1 VTAAASSPRQSSPL
15 RLLRRALRIA
25 GWTLI
30 ALWSVLLLAWL
41 TLHWGI
47 LNHIDEWRP
56 QIEARVSRA
65 LGASVQ
71 IGRIEVRSG
80 GWVPALELRDVVV
93 RDAGQREA
101 LRLPRVLA
109 ALSPRS
115 LLALEPRLEQ
125 LLIDGAALEVRRDA
139 AGGLHVGG
147 IDLGQGAAS
156 QDRAAADWFLR
167 QHEFVVRGGTLT
179 WIDEQRPGAPPLA
192 LSDVAIAIRNGLLHH
207 DLRLDATPPPE
218 WGARFSV
225 RGQFTQPLLAAASD
239 WQRWSGELQLELP
252 RADVREL
259 RRHAELPF
267 ELSQGE
273 GALRAWLD
281 LKNGAPRELT
291 LDLALRDVALRL
303 AKNVEPMAFERIEGR
318 ITAARTKDGV
328 ALAAQRFGFVSGDGL
343 AWPRGDVRVAWRQR
357 ESAAGAS
364 VPAPISGGEASA
376 DRLDLALM
384 AAIAA
389 RVPMGDALRKL
400 LAETAPRGIVEGL
413 AARWDGPLDA
423 PAHYEVKARLRG
435 LSVAAHASSEPRG
448 IGRPGL
454 RNADIELAANE
465 KGGNAA
471 LRLAGGALEL
481 PGVMEAALLPLDRFS
496 AQLGWTIT
504 PAKDAQAPPA
514 LQVRLANAAFGNADA
529 QGELNATWRSGPGAG
544 SARGGRYPG
553 LLELDGRI
561 ARGVAARTARYL
573 PLGIPEGV
581 RRYVAR
587 AVTAGTITGASF
599 RIKGD
604 LWDFP
609 FANPARSGEFR
620 IAAQVEDAS
629 FAYVPSAPANGTE
642 AAFDSPW
649 PALTQVSGEL
659 VFDRAAMEVRNAR
672 ARVGGFELTGVQ
684 GGIRN
689 LAAHPLLALEGN
701 GQGALAEALRF
712 VNASPVG
719 HWIGDALAQ
728 SSASGPADL
737 RLALAI
743 PLADAKQATVKGSVT
758 LAGNDLRIRPDT
770 PLLGAARG
778 RIDFTQ
784 RGFAI
789 VGASAKVLG
798 GDASF
803 EGGSQGDGSLRFAG
817 QGTASAEGLRQ
828 AKELGFVARV
838 AGALS
843 GQASYRLDLGFVKG
857 LPEIAVTSDLVG
869 MALELPAPL
878 AKSAEA
884 TLPMRYQTTLVPES
898 LRAGQAPRDHL
909 RFELGNLVQA
919 SYLRDLSGRDAAQ
932 VLRGGIGVQDGVPQ
946 PAQGVQANATF
957 ASLDVEAWQAV
968 MKKMSAAP
976 PARAASAAPAGAGA
990 GESAGSGYLPS
1001 SIALRAQTL
1010 LVASRSLTH
1019 LVAGITQED
1028 NVWRANL
1035 DADQLAGYVEYRAPR
1050 RAGAGLVYA
1059 RLSRLALPQSE
1070 AETVDRLLDEPASSP
1085 ASNAPAL
1092 DIAIDD
1098 FQLRGKRLGRIEIE
1112 ATNRRP
1118 PGDETPREGPRDW
1131 RLTRLALSVPEATLT
1146 ATGRWARAAE
1156 ADAKRRVTMDFTLDV
1171 GDSGALLERL
1181 GTPKALRGGKG
1192 RLVGQVSWLGSPFT
1206 LDYASMGGQL
1216 ALAMEAG
1223 QFLKAEPGAARLLG
1237 VLSLQ
1242 ALPRRLL
1249 LDFRDVFQQG
1259 FAFDSVS
1266 GDVTIAQG
1274 VASTNN
1280 LRMRGVQAAVLMEGE
1295 ANLQRETQD
1304 LKVVVV
1310 PEINAGTA
1318 SLAYAAINPAI
1329 GLGTFLAQL
1338 FLRKPLAEA
1347 GTREFHITGSWDD
1360 PKVEKIERKPTAEER
1375 PKEQR

>member
-1 VTAAASSPRQSSPL
+1 VTAAASLPRQSSPL

-56 QIEARVSRA
+56 QVEARVSRA

-80 GWVPALELRDVVV
+80 GWVPSLELRDVVV
-93 RDAGQREA
+93 RDAERREA

-156 QDRAAADWFLR
+156 EDRAGADWFLR
-167 QHEFVVRGGTLT
+167 QHEFVVRGGTLS
-179 WIDEQRPGAPPLA
+179 WIDEQRPEAPPLA
-192 LSDVAIAIRNGLLHH
+192 LSDVDLVIRNGLLHH

-239 WQRWSGELQLELP
+239 WQRWSGEMQLELP

-281 LKNGAPRELT
+281 VKNGAPRELT

-303 AKNVEPMAFERIEGR
+303 ARNVEPMAFERIEGR
-318 ITAARTKDGV
+318 ITAARTKEGV
-328 ALAAQRFGFVSGDGL
+328 ALAAQHFGFVSGDGL
-343 AWPRGDVRVAWRQR
+343 AWPRGDVRIAWRQR
-357 ESAAGAS
+357 QSNSGAS
-364 VPAPISGGEASA
+364 VPEPISGGEASA
-376 DRLDLALM
+376 DRLDLGLM

-389 RVPMGDALRKL
+389 RVPMGDALRRL
-400 LAETAPRGIVEGL
+400 LAETAPRGVVEGL
-413 AARWDGPLDA
+413 VARWDGPLDA
-423 PAHYEVKARLRG
+423 PAHYDIKARLRG

-471 LRLAGGALEL
+471 LRLAAGALEL
-481 PGVMEAALLPLDRFS
+481 PGVMEGALLPLDRFG

-504 PAKDAQAPPA
+504 PAKDAQAPPV

-529 QGELNATWRSGPGAG
+529 QGELNATWRSGPGTG
-544 SARGGRYPG
+544 TARGGRYPG
-553 LLELDGRI
+553 LLELDGRL

-599 RIKGD
+599 RVKGD

-609 FANPARSGEFR
+609 FANPARPGEFR

-629 FAYVPSAPANGTE
+629 FAYVPSAPASG
-642 AAFDSPW
+642 AQPAFDSPW
-649 PALTQVSGEL
+649 PALTRVSGEL

-672 ARVGGFELTGVQ
+672 ASVGGFELTGVQ

-689 LAAHPLLALEGN
+689 LAEHPLLALEGN
-701 GQGALAEALRF
+701 GHGALTEALRF

-728 SSASGPADL
+728 SSASGPAEL
-737 RLALAI
+737 KLALAI
-743 PLADAKQATVKGSVT
+743 PLSDAKQTTVKGSIT

-789 VGASAKVLG
+789 VGAGARVLG

-803 EGGSQGDGSLRFAG
+803 EGGSQGDGSLRFVG

-828 AKELGFVARV
+828 AKELGFVARA

-843 GQASYRLDLGFVKG
+843 GQAGYKLALGFVKG
-857 LPEIAVTSDLVG
+857 LPEIAVTSSLVG

-884 TLPMRYQTTLVPES
+884 TLPLRYQTTLVPES
-898 LRAGQAPRDHL
+898 LGAGQAPRDHL

-919 SYLRDLSGRDAAQ
+919 SYLRDLSGHDAAQ

-946 PAQGVQANATF
+946 PAQGVQANASF
-957 ASLDVEAWQAV
+957 ASLDVDAWQALA
-968 MKKMSAAP
+968 KKLTPAP
-976 PARAASAAPAGAGA
+976 PARAASASAAAP
-990 GESAGSGYLPS
+990 GEGAGSGYLPS

-1010 LVASRSLTH
+1010 VVAARSLTH
-1019 LVAGITQED
+1019 VVAGITHED

-1035 DADQLAGYVEYRAPR
+1035 DAEQLAGYVEYRAPR

-1059 RLSRLALPQSE
+1059 RLARLALPQSD
-1070 AETVDRLLDEPASSP
+1070 ADSVDRLLDEPASASS
-1085 ASNAPAL
+1085 ASSNAPAL

-1098 FQLRGKRLGRIEIE
+1098 FQLRGRRLGRIEIE

-1118 PGDETPREGPRDW
+1118 PGDETSREGPRDW
-1131 RLTRLALSVPEATLT
+1131 RLTRLALTLPEATLT

-1171 GDSGALLERL
+1171 ADSGALLERL

-1295 ANLQRETQD
+1295 ANLQRETHD

-1347 GTREFHITGSWDD
+1347 GTREFHISGSWDD
-1360 PKVEKIERKPTAEER
+1360 PKVEKIERKPAPEER